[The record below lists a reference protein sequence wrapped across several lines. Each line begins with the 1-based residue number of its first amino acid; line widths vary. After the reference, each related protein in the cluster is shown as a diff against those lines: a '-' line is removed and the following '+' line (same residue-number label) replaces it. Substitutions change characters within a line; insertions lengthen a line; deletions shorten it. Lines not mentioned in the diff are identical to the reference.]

1 MVAAV
6 ISFICNYL
14 SLLVGVSQC
23 VNRRLSLDQIR
34 YGNWVD
40 RIDFRVELNVDSL
53 KLRGNVDD
61 YSVIRLGGCQPCQRN
76 TEKLRIMDVDLT
88 GWRGG
93 EGRWSRRRTGTSGNL
108 SDDFELWTLNW
119 REIERE
125 TEKESSSELTDSR
138 RWLRGQSP
146 V

>member
-14 SLLVGVSQC
+14 SLLVGVFQC

-53 KLRGNVDD
+53 KLRGNADD
-61 YSVIRLGGCQPCQRN
+61 YSVIRLGGC
-76 TEKLRIMDVDLT
+76 
-88 GWRGG
+88 
-93 EGRWSRRRTGTSGNL
+93 
-108 SDDFELWTLNW
+108 
-119 REIERE
+119 
-125 TEKESSSELTDSR
+125 
-138 RWLRGQSP
+138 
-146 V
+146 